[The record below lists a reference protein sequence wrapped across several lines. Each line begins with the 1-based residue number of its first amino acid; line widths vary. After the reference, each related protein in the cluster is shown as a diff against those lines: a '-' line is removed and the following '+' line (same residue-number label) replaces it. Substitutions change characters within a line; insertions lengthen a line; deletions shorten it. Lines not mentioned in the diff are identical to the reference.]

1 MCIAIIHYANGTISA
16 LLPRTFFIKLI
27 FMSLIEKMLH
37 ANKNYIVM
45 EMERKKN
52 WNVAMEQ
59 NIMQWST
66 KANNIERKKSF
77 SALRNSQLK
86 TWKKITGLKNATSVR
101 EFFTLLTKDEIKKVC
116 KQIFNYRY
124 RSIYLLWFMSY
135 FKQLIELIFIQLY
148 RPHLNQIH
156 GMKNSFKQSTCQI

>member
-1 MCIAIIHYANGTISA
+1 MYCDNSLCKWHNLCITSYFFYQINFHVFNWENATREQELYCNGNG
-16 LLPRTFFIKLI
+16 
-27 FMSLIEKMLH
+27 E
-37 ANKNYIVM
+37 
-45 EMERKKN
+45 KKN